1 MRGSS
6 LATRLFLSATA
17 WVVVILVITGV
28 VLSSVYR
35 NATERAFDRRLN
47 LYLRTLIAEVATPD
61 EPPDH
66 QFQSLGEPLFELPL
80 SGWYWQIVRTDEKAE
95 TRASRS
101 LWDKKLPKL
110 EEIGAELTAAGIR
123 LGYVDGPEG
132 QSLRVVERPVDLG
145 ADGKFLVSVAGDA
158 SEIFDEIRAFDYYL
172 GGTFAALGIVL
183 LLTTIFQ
190 VRFGLAPLKR
200 ISESIADIRSGRA
213 ERLEGEFPVEIAPL
227 ARETNALI
235 DANRE
240 IVERARTH
248 VGNLAHAIKTP
259 LSVIVNEASA
269 HAVDPFASKVLEQAD
284 VMRDQVAHHL
294 ERARIAARVTIVGT
308 VTEVAPAIE
317 ALRRTMEKIHR
328 DRGITI
334 AVKADPRAK
343 FRGERQ
349 DLEEMAG
356 NLVDNACKWAA
367 SQVLIEVLVE
377 PPAEPGAGPRL
388 RIMVD
393 DDGRGLSAAERAQV
407 SRRGQ
412 RLDESK
418 PGSGLGL
425 SIVVDLAALYGGSLV
440 AGRRPDRRLAG
451 GTGAAGGVNVP
462 SGRLPGVAWAEPA
475 MPGVDFAIPK
485 RLLNARTSNDWGR
498 ALCRPHD
505 THIHTRRMS
514 QTSTERL
521 RDYLAQLPPQSQ
533 ALLMREFER
542 AIERGEDMVVAN
554 FVLEQLRK
562 VVRGTEEDDEAR
574 PRTDDPARL
583 LYGPLEPFLVEGNF
597 PVRTGQIRR
606 ASLLPVWQWLS
617 RDGAPEAA
625 RAFEA
630 ALAEVRQTGS
640 TAGLES
646 ATRKF
651 QLAAAD
657 AIVKIATPVAG
668 DDRQRSLARIGPPN
682 VVEDLL
688 SIGGVLRAREALD
701 TLGSR
706 IPSQMRV
713 FSEAQI
719 ASVASALNV
728 PSLQTPQLLPFALS
742 LIMQRLAQ
750 PWQII
755 RLAIKMA
762 ASDDELRVAATP
774 YGVAVTIAL
783 HDLSFLA
790 ACLRTDIRR
799 GHFDNVGDH

>member
-35 NATERAFDRRLN
+35 DATERAFDRRLN
-47 LYLRTLIAEVATPD
+47 LYLRTLVAEVATPD

-80 SGWYWQIVRTDEKAE
+80 SGWYWQITRTDTEKAE

-110 EEIGAELTAAGIR
+110 DESAELTAAGVR

-132 QSLRVVERPVDLG
+132 QDLRMVERPVDLG

-158 SEIFDEIRAFDYYL
+158 SEIFDETRSFDYYL

-200 ISESIADIRSGRA
+200 ISDSIADIRSGRA
-213 ERLEGEFPVEIAPL
+213 ERLEGQFPVEIAPL

-269 HAVDPFASKVLEQAD
+269 HGADPFATKVLEQAD

-294 ERARIAARVTIVGT
+294 ERARIAARLTIVGT

-328 DRGITI
+328 DRGIVI
-334 AVKADPRAK
+334 EVEADPQAK

-367 SQVLIEVLVE
+367 SRVFIEMRVE
-377 PPAEPGAGPRL
+377 RPVGPGAAPLL
-388 RIMVD
+388 RIIVD

-407 SRRGQ
+407 ARRGQ

-425 SIVVDLAALYGGSLV
+425 SIVVDLAALYGGSL
-440 AGRRPDRRLAG
+440 ALGNAPIG
-451 GTGAAGGVNVP
+451 GLRAELV
-462 SGRLPGVAWAEPA
+462 LPGV
-475 MPGVDFAIPK
+475 
-485 RLLNARTSNDWGR
+485 
-498 ALCRPHD
+498 
-505 THIHTRRMS
+505 
-514 QTSTERL
+514 
-521 RDYLAQLPPQSQ
+521 
-533 ALLMREFER
+533 
-542 AIERGEDMVVAN
+542 
-554 FVLEQLRK
+554 
-562 VVRGTEEDDEAR
+562 
-574 PRTDDPARL
+574 
-583 LYGPLEPFLVEGNF
+583 
-597 PVRTGQIRR
+597 
-606 ASLLPVWQWLS
+606 
-617 RDGAPEAA
+617 
-625 RAFEA
+625 
-630 ALAEVRQTGS
+630 
-640 TAGLES
+640 
-646 ATRKF
+646 
-651 QLAAAD
+651 
-657 AIVKIATPVAG
+657 
-668 DDRQRSLARIGPPN
+668 
-682 VVEDLL
+682 
-688 SIGGVLRAREALD
+688 
-701 TLGSR
+701 
-706 IPSQMRV
+706 
-713 FSEAQI
+713 
-719 ASVASALNV
+719 
-728 PSLQTPQLLPFALS
+728 
-742 LIMQRLAQ
+742 
-750 PWQII
+750 
-755 RLAIKMA
+755 
-762 ASDDELRVAATP
+762 
-774 YGVAVTIAL
+774 
-783 HDLSFLA
+783 
-790 ACLRTDIRR
+790 
-799 GHFDNVGDH
+799 

>member
-28 VLSSVYR
+28 ILSSVYR
-35 NATERAFDRRLN
+35 NATERAFDRRIN

-110 EEIGAELTAAGIR
+110 EDQGAELTPAGIR
-123 LGYVDGPEG
+123 LGYIDGPEG

-145 ADGKFLVSVAGDA
+145 ADGRFLVSVAGDA
-158 SEIFDEIRAFDYYL
+158 AEIFDEIRAFDYYL

-259 LSVIVNEASA
+259 LSVIVNEAAA

-284 VMRDQVAHHL
+284 VMRDQLAHHL
-294 ERARIAARVTIVGT
+294 ERARIAARVTVIGT

-334 AVKADPRAK
+334 AVTADPQAK

-367 SQVLIEVLVE
+367 SQVFIEVRVE
-377 PPAEPGAGPRL
+377 PPAPGTGSRL
-388 RIMVD
+388 RIIVD

-440 AGRRPDRRLAG
+440 LGDAPIG
-451 GTGAAGGVNVP
+451 GLRAELV
-462 SGRLPGVAWAEPA
+462 LPG
-475 MPGVDFAIPK
+475 I
-485 RLLNARTSNDWGR
+485 
-498 ALCRPHD
+498 
-505 THIHTRRMS
+505 
-514 QTSTERL
+514 
-521 RDYLAQLPPQSQ
+521 
-533 ALLMREFER
+533 
-542 AIERGEDMVVAN
+542 
-554 FVLEQLRK
+554 
-562 VVRGTEEDDEAR
+562 
-574 PRTDDPARL
+574 
-583 LYGPLEPFLVEGNF
+583 
-597 PVRTGQIRR
+597 
-606 ASLLPVWQWLS
+606 
-617 RDGAPEAA
+617 
-625 RAFEA
+625 
-630 ALAEVRQTGS
+630 
-640 TAGLES
+640 
-646 ATRKF
+646 
-651 QLAAAD
+651 
-657 AIVKIATPVAG
+657 
-668 DDRQRSLARIGPPN
+668 
-682 VVEDLL
+682 
-688 SIGGVLRAREALD
+688 
-701 TLGSR
+701 
-706 IPSQMRV
+706 
-713 FSEAQI
+713 
-719 ASVASALNV
+719 
-728 PSLQTPQLLPFALS
+728 
-742 LIMQRLAQ
+742 
-750 PWQII
+750 
-755 RLAIKMA
+755 
-762 ASDDELRVAATP
+762 
-774 YGVAVTIAL
+774 
-783 HDLSFLA
+783 
-790 ACLRTDIRR
+790 
-799 GHFDNVGDH
+799 